1 MRTFTCPQTGRNVI
15 CQPEASHSAIA
26 FSAAKGAA
34 DLDGMLSEPY
44 WTEAER
50 NEIRTLADNLREDV
64 IAHANAI
71 MHGAF

>member
-1 MRTFTCPQTGRNVI
+1 MHTFTCPQTGRTVLR
-15 CQPEASHSAIA
+15 QPEASHSAIA

-34 DLDGMLSEPY
+34 DLDRMLPAPY

-50 NEIRTLADNLREDV
+50 NEIRALADNLREDV